1 MGTRSGL
8 PSPDP
13 LLSEVQN
20 LPGRADRPWP
30 TAQALV
36 DRRAAGGREMAR
48 GRDAEK
54 NGLRCNHVGDRQGPL
69 GTVVATF

>member
-1 MGTRSGL
+1 M
-8 PSPDP
+8 
-13 LLSEVQN
+13 
-20 LPGRADRPWP
+20 PGRADRPWP
-30 TAQALV
+30 AAQALV